1 MATRE
6 KMPLSEQG
14 MAQPYTSPYTG
25 QQPQQPYPGQQYPG
39 QQYPGQQ
46 YSGGQPI
53 QTVYIQ
59 SMPTQS
65 RSYDNYNGK
74 LSVIFGASLIVM
86 TTVAIC
92 LNVAGV
98 IVQRGREYDW
108 IGNLMF
114 FVFPS
119 AWSGIF
125 VSI

>member
-6 KMPLSEQG
+6 KMSLSEQG
-14 MAQPYTSPYTG
+14 MEQPYTSPYAG
-25 QQPQQPYPGQQYPG
+25 QQPSQPYLG

-46 YSGGQPI
+46 YSGQQYSGQPI

-59 SMPTQS
+59 NMPTQS
-65 RSYDNYNGK
+65 RRYENYNGK

-98 IVQRGREYDW
+98 IVQRGRLGHDS
-108 IGNLMF
+108 IVPVMF
-114 FVFPS
+114 LGFPS

>member
-14 MAQPYTSPYTG
+14 MAQPYTG
-25 QQPQQPYPGQQYPG
+25 QQPPQPYPGQQYPG
-39 QQYPGQQ
+39 QQY
-46 YSGGQPI
+46 SGEPI
-53 QTVYIQ
+53 QTIYVQ
-59 SMPTQS
+59 NMPTKS
-65 RSYDNYNGK
+65 RRYENYNGK

-92 LNVAGV
+92 LSVAGV
-98 IVQRGREYDW
+98 IIQRGILGHDS
-108 IGNLMF
+108 IGKELF

-119 AWSGIF
+119 ALSGIF